1 VKTITQSMIRLNR
14 IIISLLALQLVVSA
28 VPYISFAQHEKAQ
41 HGQEHSLPN
50 EHSHHNIW
58 QQIPI
63 GVMGGHTHE
72 QGSWMI
78 SYRYML
84 MNMDGNRIGTN
95 SVSNQQVLED
105 YMVAPTDMDM
115 QMHMFGLMYAPID
128 SITLMAMIPYVVK
141 SMNHVTRSGD
151 RFKTE
156 TDGIGD
162 IKLTGLIKIF
172 ESANN
177 QIHLNASMT
186 LPTGSID
193 QKGDTPAGENMQ
205 LPYPM
210 QLGSGTVDLLPGVT
224 YVGMHNSI
232 QWGTQVIATIRLG
245 DNSRDYKLGNK
256 IEATAWSSW
265 NWFNW
270 VSTSLRLDWQS
281 WGNIKGADPALNP
294 MVVPTADP
302 NLRGGN
308 RLDALG
314 GLNFYVPEGP
324 KFIKGQRL
332 AVEFGL
338 PLYQDLDGPQ
348 LETDWILWLG
358 WQYAW
363 SI

>member
-1 VKTITQSMIRLNR
+1 MKTIAQSIFILNR
-14 IIISLLALQLVVSA
+14 IINSLLVLLLLVAA
-28 VPYISFAQHEKAQ
+28 VPHISFAQHEMAH
-41 HGQEHSLPN
+41 HGQEHSSSN
-50 EHSHHNIW
+50 KHSHHKLL

-63 GVMGGHTHE
+63 GIMGGHTHE

-95 SVSNQQVLED
+95 SVSNKRVLED
-105 YMVAPTDMDM
+105 YMVAPTDMNM
-115 QMHMFGLMYAPID
+115 QMHMFGLMYAPTD
-128 SITLMAMIPYVVK
+128 SITLMTMIPYVIK
-141 SMNHVTRSGD
+141 SMNHITRSGD

-156 TDGIGD
+156 ADGIGD

-172 ESANN
+172 ERANN

-186 LPTGSID
+186 MPTGSID
-193 QKGDTPAGENMQ
+193 QKGNTPAGDNMQ

-224 YVGMHNSI
+224 YVGMHDSL
-232 QWGTQVIATIRLG
+232 QWGTQLIATIRLG

-256 IEATAWSSW
+256 IEATAWGSW

-294 MVVPTADP
+294 MMVPTADP
-302 NLRGGN
+302 NLRGGK
-308 RLDALG
+308 RLDALA
-314 GLNFYVPEGP
+314 GLNFFVPKGP
-324 KFIKGQRL
+324 TWLKGQKIG
-332 AVEFGL
+332 AEFGM
-338 PLYQDLDGPQ
+338 PVYQDLDGPQ

-358 WQYAW
+358 WQYDW
-363 SI
+363 